1 MAVFGLSSLL
11 YSQMPYLLDHTEGD
25 MLDSSLVLICPYL
38 GVVVFHDFS
47 WGAVNKFNIGQEN
60 NSA

>member
-11 YSQMPYLLDHTEGD
+11 HSQMPYLLDHIEGD
-25 MLDSSLVLICPYL
+25 MLDLSLVLICPYL

-47 WGAVNKFNIGQEN
+47 WGAVNKFSIDKELIIG
-60 NSA
+60 